1 MNRPV
6 APLLEVRQLSVSY
19 PGAQGEIEVVR
30 GIDLELRA
38 GETLGLVGESGSGKS
53 QLLLALLQLNG
64 AAARLRGSVCY
75 QGREL
80 IGADDAAL
88 RQVRGA
94 QIGIVFQDPMAAL
107 NPYLTIGRQITE
119 VRRVHHAE
127 DARTAERHAVKM
139 LEAVH
144 MADPAR
150 QLRRYPHELSGG
162 MRQRAMIAMA
172 LSAEPRVLLADE
184 PTTALDVTVQ
194 AQILS
199 LLRELRDRS
208 GIALL
213 LVTHDMGV
221 IAEMADRVAVMYAG
235 DIVEQASCEQLFAQP
250 RHPYSEALQ
259 YCVPRLDQPP
269 PRRLATIAG
278 APPNPS
284 TRPSGCA
291 FEPRCRYS
299 SSVCRQIAPALI
311 ETSTGHW
318 KACHYAGAL
327 GKLSEALP
335 A

>member
-1 MNRPV
+1 MS
-6 APLLEVRQLSVSY
+6 ATAALLEVRQLSVSY
-19 PGAQGEIEVVR
+19 PSAHGQVEVVR
-30 GIDLELRA
+30 GIDLEVRA

-53 QLLLALLQLNG
+53 QLLLALLQLNEAG
-64 AAARLRGSVCY
+64 ARLRGSVCFD
-75 QGREL
+75 GREL
-80 IGADDAAL
+80 IGADAAAL
-88 RQVRGA
+88 RQIRGA
-94 QIGIVFQDPMAAL
+94 QIGMVFQDPMAAL
-107 NPYLTIGRQITE
+107 NPYLTIGQQITE

-127 DARTAERHAVKM
+127 DRRSAERHAIAM

-144 MADPAR
+144 MADAAR

-172 LSAEPRVLLADE
+172 LSAEPRLLLADE

-199 LLRELRDRS
+199 LLRELRERT

-235 DIVEQASCEQLFAQP
+235 AIVEQAGCEQLFAQP

-259 YCVPRLDQPP
+259 YCVPRVDQPP

-278 APPNPS
+278 APPDPS
-284 TRPSGCA
+284 ALPSGCA
-291 FEPRCRYS
+291 FEPRCRYRS
-299 SSVCRQIAPALI
+299 SKCRQAEPSLMQISP
-311 ETSTGHW
+311 GHW
-318 KACHYAGAL
+318 KACHYPHAL
-327 GKLSEALP
+327 GQLTEGAP